1 MSPALAD
8 EFFTI
13 EPTGRLV
20 LKLAL
25 SGRLIP
31 REQCVFAISL
41 IISSLKVDPMPFSTI
56 AFFAVSHM

>member
-8 EFFTI
+8 EFFTF
-13 EPTGRLV
+13 EPTERLV
-20 LKLAL
+20 LKLSL

-31 REQCVFAISL
+31 REQYVFAISL

-56 AFFAVSHM
+56 AFFAVSHL